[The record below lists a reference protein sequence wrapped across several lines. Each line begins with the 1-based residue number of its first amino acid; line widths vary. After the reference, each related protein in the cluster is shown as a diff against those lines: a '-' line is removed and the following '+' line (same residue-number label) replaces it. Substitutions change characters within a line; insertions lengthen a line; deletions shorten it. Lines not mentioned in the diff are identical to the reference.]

1 MTNPLLQKY
10 EELYGKKEEPK
21 VIKADELVTVA
32 QLDDAFKNWASSTS
46 TKGTQIGY
54 TYTDEISIP
63 SNLTSPSVATSNTSI
78 TKPPILKSYDLDD
91 IKASFVA
98 VAERVKNGEAQVSSM
113 NMEMDR
119 MSGTKIT
126 FEVYLDT

>member
-46 TKGTQIGY
+46 I
-54 TYTDEISIP
+54 
-63 SNLTSPSVATSNTSI
+63 
-78 TKPPILKSYDLDD
+78 PPILKSYDLDD